1 MITTPKT
8 LTDLDLHNVT
18 GGNLT
23 LTPRGDSGGGGSLLG
38 KLGSGLSNL
47 WSGTK
52 NQASKTK
59 DAWSGFAKMPF
70 EGFAKM
76 ISPH

>member
-18 GGNLT
+18 GGNLS
-23 LTPRGDSGGGGSLLG
+23 LGERKEGGGGFL
-38 KLGSGLSNL
+38 SGLSNL
-47 WSGTK
+47 WSGAK

-70 EGFAKM
+70 EGFSKM
-76 ISPH
+76 ISPR